1 MASLSLTIIKT
12 RPNKDGSFG
21 IKIQITTTGRVAW
34 IPTRFKIDNLK
45 QWKDGRVV
53 KHPDADYINKKLR
66 ALIMAYEEVLD
77 DMPNPNVTATEI
89 KAYLETHFHKS
100 NSLKDFAEAYIER
113 LTKEGRKSYAQNL
126 GYTLKYLLECFGD
139 SMTLQQFTPTA
150 LDLFEKHLR
159 KMGKRHKKKDEDD
172 PEQKDKKDKNGKND
186 KPISDTSI
194 NIRMSHL
201 KALLNAAVN
210 DGTVE
215 YKIFPFRNYKAPAK
229 AVRDICIS
237 KKELRKLRE
246 AEFKGVSERRHTV
259 ARDLFMLSFYCAGI
273 NLTDLMD
280 AQLDGDT
287 ITFVRKKTAAKKQG
301 EKEVS
306 ITIQPEAREIIDKYI
321 TSDGRL
327 DFGYNYSQ
335 YEQFR
340 SFITKGLNQIG
351 EDLGFEKK
359 LMFYSARKTFVQYG
373 TDLGIPLYILE
384 YAIGQTI
391 KDKNSRPIHDYF
403 KVMRSQADMAIRTII
418 SYSQDM
424 EEESAPIPEWAR
436 KYITKN

>member
-1 MASLSLTIIKT
+1 MATLTITIIKPK
-12 RPNKDGSFG
+12 PNADGSYG
-21 IKIQITTTGRVAW
+21 VKIAIRTSSATAY
-34 IPTRFKIDNLK
+34 ISTRYKIENLK

-53 KHPDADYINKKLR
+53 RHPDADYINKQLKNL
-66 ALIMAYEEVLD
+66 LWEYEAIYD
-77 DMPNPNVTATEI
+77 SMPNTDASAKAIREYILSHFRRSDSI
-89 KAYLETHFHKS
+89 KAYAEQYIARLE
-100 NSLKDFAEAYIER
+100 
-113 LTKEGRKSYAQNL
+113 KEGRKSYAQNM
-126 GYTLKYLLECFGD
+126 GYTLKYVLEGIGENITLQSISAVQLEKFENFMRKRGD
-139 SMTLQQFTPTA
+139 S
-150 LDLFEKHLR
+150 
-159 KMGKRHKKKDEDD
+159 
-172 PEQKDKKDKNGKND
+172 
-186 KPISDTSI
+186 DTTI

-215 YKIFPFRNYKAPAK
+215 YKVFPFRNYKVPQK

-237 KKELRKLRE
+237 KVELQKLRE

-287 ITFVRKKTAAKKQG
+287 ITFVRKKTATKKRG

-306 ITIQPEAREIIDKYI
+306 ITIQPEARTIIDKYI
-321 TSDGRL
+321 TENGKL
-327 DFGYNYSQ
+327 DF
-335 YEQFR
+335 
-340 SFITKGLNQIG
+340 G

-359 LMFYSARKTFVQYG
+359 LMYYSARKTFVQYG

-391 KDKNSRPIHDYF
+391 KDANKRPIHDYF
-403 KVMRSQADMAIRTII
+403 KIMRSQADMAIRTII
-418 SYSQDM
+418 SYSMDM
-424 EEESAPIPEWAR
+424 EQEEAPIPEWAR
-436 KYITKN
+436 KYVTKS

>member
-1 MASLSLTIIKT
+1 MATISLGIRKT
-12 RPNKDGSFG
+12 MPNADGSFG
-21 IKIQITTTGRVAW
+21 IKVVIGSLGATAFIS
-34 IPTRFKIDNLK
+34 TRYKIDNLK

-53 KHPDADYINKKLR
+53 RHPDADYINKQLKNL
-66 ALIMAYEEVLD
+66 LWEYEAVYD
-77 DMPNPNVTATEI
+77 SMPNTDASATAI
-89 KAYLETHFHKS
+89 RQYLLSHFRKS
-100 NSLKDFAEAYIER
+100 DSLKFYAEQYIAR
-113 LTKEGRKSYAQNL
+113 LEKEGRGSYARNM
-126 GYTLKYLLECFGD
+126 GYTLRYVLESLGENITLQGISAVQLEKFENFMRKRGD
-139 SMTLQQFTPTA
+139 S
-150 LDLFEKHLR
+150 
-159 KMGKRHKKKDEDD
+159 
-172 PEQKDKKDKNGKND
+172 
-186 KPISDTSI
+186 DTTI

-215 YKIFPFRNYKAPAK
+215 YKIFPFRNYKIPQK

-237 KKELRKLRE
+237 KADLQKLRD
-246 AEFKGVSERRHTV
+246 AEFKGVSQRRHTV

-280 AQLDGDT
+280 ARLDGDT
-287 ITFVRKKTAAKKQG
+287 ITFVRKKTASKKQG

-306 ITIQPEAREIIDKYI
+306 ITIQPEAKAIIDKYI
-321 TSDGRL
+321 TDDGKL
-327 DFGYNYSQ
+327 DFGYKYRD

-340 SFITKGLNQIG
+340 SFVTKGLNRIG

-359 LMFYSARKTFVQYG
+359 LMYYSARKTFVQYG

-391 KDKNSRPIHDYF
+391 KDANKRPIHDYF

-418 SYSQDM
+418 GYSQDM
-424 EEESAPIPEWAR
+424 EEETPIPEWAR
-436 KYITKN
+436 KYINPQSSFV

>member
-1 MASLSLTIIKT
+1 MATLTITIIKPK
-12 RPNKDGSFG
+12 PNADGSYG
-21 IKIQITTTGRVAW
+21 VKIAIRTSSATAY
-34 IPTRFKIDNLK
+34 ISTRYKIENLK

-53 KHPDADYINKKLR
+53 RHPDADYINKQLKNL
-66 ALIMAYEEVLD
+66 LWEYEAIYD
-77 DMPNPNVTATEI
+77 SMPNTDASAKAIREYILSHFRRSDSI
-89 KAYLETHFHKS
+89 KAYAEQYIARLE
-100 NSLKDFAEAYIER
+100 
-113 LTKEGRKSYAQNL
+113 KEGRKSYAQNM
-126 GYTLKYLLECFGD
+126 GYTLKYVLEGIGENITLQSISAVQLEKFENFMRKRGD
-139 SMTLQQFTPTA
+139 S
-150 LDLFEKHLR
+150 
-159 KMGKRHKKKDEDD
+159 
-172 PEQKDKKDKNGKND
+172 
-186 KPISDTSI
+186 DTTI

-215 YKIFPFRNYKAPAK
+215 YKVFPFRNYKVPQK

-237 KKELRKLRE
+237 KVELQKLRE

-287 ITFVRKKTAAKKQG
+287 ITFVRKKTATKKRG

-306 ITIQPEAREIIDKYI
+306 ITIQPEARTIIDKYI
-321 TSDGRL
+321 TENGKL
-327 DFGYNYSQ
+327 DFGYRYRD

-340 SFITKGLNQIG
+340 SFVTKGLNKIG

-359 LMFYSARKTFVQYG
+359 LMYYSARKTFVQYG

-391 KDKNSRPIHDYF
+391 KDANKRPIHDYF
-403 KVMRSQADMAIRTII
+403 KIMRSQADMAIRTII
-418 SYSQDM
+418 SYSMDM
-424 EEESAPIPEWAR
+424 EQEEAPIPEWAR
-436 KYITKN
+436 KYVTKS

>member
-1 MASLSLTIIKT
+1 MATLSIGFIKSK
-12 RPNKDGSFG
+12 PNSDGSYAL
-21 IKIQITTTGRVAW
+21 KIVINTNSKTAY
-34 IPTRFKIDNLK
+34 ISTRYKIDNLK

-53 KHPDADYINKKLR
+53 RHPDADYINKQLKKL
-66 ALIMAYEEVLD
+66 LWEFEVIYD
-77 DMPNPNVTATEI
+77 TMPNPNVPASEI
-89 KAYLETHFHKS
+89 RQYLISQYRKS
-100 NSLKDFAEAYIER
+100 DSLKDCAEAYIGR
-113 LTKEGRKSYAQNL
+113 LKKEGRASYAQNM
-126 GYTLKYLLECFGD
+126 GYTLKYLLECFGGD
-139 SMTLQQFTPTA
+139 VTLQQFSPTA
-150 LDLFEKHLR
+150 LSMFEKYLR
-159 KMGKRHKKKDEDD
+159 KG
-172 PEQKDKKDKNGKND
+172 GS
-186 KPISDTSI
+186 SDTTI

-210 DGTVE
+210 DGIVE
-215 YKIFPFRNYKAPAK
+215 YKIFPFRNYKVPAK

-237 KKELRKLRE
+237 KEELRKLRE

-280 AQLDGDT
+280 ARLDGDT
-287 ITFVRKKTAAKKQG
+287 ITFVRKKTAVKKQG

-306 ITIQPEAREIIDKYI
+306 ITIQPEARVIIDKYI
-321 TSDGRL
+321 TTDGKL
-327 DFGYNYSQ
+327 NFGYNYSQ

-340 SFITKGLNQIG
+340 SFVTKGLNKIG

-359 LMFYSARKTFVQYG
+359 LMYYSARKTFVQYG

-403 KVMRSQADMAIRTII
+403 RVMRTQADMAIRTII

-424 EEESAPIPEWAR
+424 EEESVPIPEWAR
-436 KYITKN
+436 KYVNKS